1 LLCSRIYTTDNIR
14 GVGTKQGFRVR
25 PFHPEVQPT
34 TSSASGKLQTSA
46 FNIVLSHACFPPR
59 SR

>member
-1 LLCSRIYTTDNIR
+1 LLRSRIYIADNIR
-14 GVGTKQGFRVR
+14 GAGTKQGFRIR
-25 PFHPEVQPT
+25 PFHPEILPA